1 MNHDAADLA
10 MFWVGALFA
19 FTPLVFF
26 GVVIGVWWFQQK
38 RKSGARG
45 AGQHRGAG
53 QDEGSPTSP
62 GRLTPKSGDAR

>member
-26 GVVIGVWWFQQK
+26 GVVIGVWWYQQK
-38 RKSGARG
+38 RKSRARG
-45 AGQHRGAG
+45 AGQHRETG
-53 QDEGSPTSP
+53 QHEGSPTPSA
-62 GRLTPKSGDAR
+62 RLTPKSGDAR